1 MPQTRN
7 LDPSRFVLTVHGVPI
22 VMPAADTFY
31 EFTYEAD
38 QVSDEVGG
46 QGDVVRIITRDMR
59 ATLKITLMQTSPSND
74 YLSSRVVQDLN
85 ANGPAS
91 TGGYAVG
98 TSSLVDLN
106 GTTAI
111 DGEETWV
118 MKFADAGFGS
128 KPNTRVWSIRFAR
141 AVANIGGNVV

>member
-7 LDPSRFVLTVHGVPI
+7 LDPSRYVLTVHGVPI

-31 EFTYEAD
+31 EFTFETD
-38 QVSDEVGG
+38 QVSDEAGG
-46 QGDVVRIITRDMR
+46 QGDVVRVISRDMR

-74 YLSSRVVQDLN
+74 YLSSLIARDLN

-98 TSSLVDLN
+98 ASSLVDLN
-106 GTTAI
+106 GTTVI
-111 DGEETWV
+111 DGEETWI
-118 MKFADAGFGS
+118 MKYADASLGS
-128 KPNTRVWSIRFAR
+128 KPYTRVWSLRFAK
-141 AVANIGGNVV
+141 AMVNIGGNVL

>member
-1 MPQTRN
+1 MPTRT
-7 LDPSRFVLTVHGVPI
+7 LDPTRYTLTVQGVKI
-22 VMPAADTFY
+22 VMPHVDTFY
-31 EFTYEAD
+31 KFSYETD

-59 ATLKITLMQTSPSND
+59 ATLEITLMQTSPSND
-74 YLSSRVVQDLN
+74 YLSSLVTQDIN
-85 ANGPAS
+85 ANGPAA

-98 TSSLVDLN
+98 ASSLVDLN

-118 MKFADAGFGS
+118 MKFADTELGS
-128 KPNTRVWSIRFAR
+128 KPYTRVWKIRFAK
-141 AVANIGGNVV
+141 ALANIGGNVL